1 MTITTADEM
10 LDALW
15 NNSSRIVIDKSSIA
29 NALAGG
35 FFSSW
40 RATGQPAQG
49 AIPTTAA
56 ICTRTTTGAFGFD
69 SQTDP
74 VKTYGGQLSLLCSNN
89 ATTIEFHDRVAHMG
103 GLSLISTTSQTVGLD
118 LTASGLNVP
127 AERIGDANYSDIQW
141 WLEMYGDG
149 GATASN
155 ATINVTLNDGTDV
168 NLNTLAVG
176 GTLRTSRMLPLNGLI
191 PQPAQSGKWIRDIN
205 TVINSAS
212 TGTAGNFGFTATRRR
227 FDISC
232 PLANFQSEKDFV
244 ALSSGQ
250 LSNDTCLQMIVIP
263 TTTTT
268 GTLRG
273 GGKLAH
279 G

>member
-1 MTITTADEM
+1 MTITTADQM

-15 NNSSRIVIDKSSIA
+15 NNSSRLVIDKASIA
-29 NALAGG
+29 NATAGG

-49 AIPTTAA
+49 AIPAAAA
-56 ICTRTTTGAFGFD
+56 IALRTTVGAFGFEP
-69 SQTDP
+69 QTAP
-74 VKTYGGQLSLLCSNN
+74 ASTYGGQLSLLCSNN
-89 ATTIEFHDRVAHMG
+89 ATTVEFHDRIAHMG
-103 GLSLISTTSQTVGLD
+103 GLNMTLTTAQTVNLD
-118 LTASGLNVP
+118 LTATGLNVP
-127 AERIGDANYSDIQW
+127 AERIGDDNYSDIAW
-141 WLEMYGDG
+141 WLELYADG

-168 NLNTLAVG
+168 NLSTLAVG
-176 GTLRTSRMLPLNGLI
+176 GTLRTSRMLPLNSLV
-191 PQPAQSGKWIRDIN
+191 PTAQAGKFIRDIN
-205 TVINSAS
+205 NVTLSAS

-227 FDISC
+227 FDIGI
-232 PLANFQSEKDFV
+232 PLANFQAEKDFV

-250 LSNDTCLQMIVIP
+250 LPNDTCLQMIIIP

>member
-1 MTITTADEM
+1 MAITTADQM

-15 NNSSRIVIDKSSIA
+15 NNSSRLVIDKASIA
-29 NALAGG
+29 NATAGG

-49 AIPTTAA
+49 AIPTAAA
-56 ICTRTTTGAFGFD
+56 ITTRATTGAFGFYP
-69 SQTDP
+69 QTAP
-74 VKTYGGQLSLLCSNN
+74 ASTYGGQLSLLCSNN
-89 ATTIEFHDRVAHMG
+89 ATTVEFHDRIAHMG
-103 GLSLISTTSQTVGLD
+103 GLNMTLTTAQTVNLD
-118 LTASGLNVP
+118 LTATGLNVP
-127 AERIGDANYSDIQW
+127 AERIGDANYSDIAW
-141 WLEMYGDG
+141 WLELYADG

-155 ATINVTLNDGTDV
+155 ATINVTLNDSTDV
-168 NLNTLAVG
+168 NLTALAVG
-176 GTLRTSRMLPLNGLI
+176 GTLRASRMIPLNSLV
-191 PQPAQSGKWIRDIN
+191 PTAQAGKFIRDIN
-205 TVINSAS
+205 NVTLSAS

-227 FDISC
+227 FGITL
-232 PLANFQSEKDFV
+232 PLANFQAEKDFV
-244 ALSSGQ
+244 GLASGQ
-250 LSNDTCLQMIVIP
+250 LPNDTCLQMIIIP

>member
-1 MTITTADEM
+1 MVILTADAM

-15 NNSSRIVIDKSSIA
+15 NNSSRIVIDKASIA

-35 FFSSW
+35 VFSAW

-49 AIPTTAA
+49 AIPTASA
-56 ICTRTTTGAFGFD
+56 ICTRTTTGAFSFD
-69 SQTDP
+69 PQTAP
-74 VKTYGGQLSLLCSNN
+74 ASTYGGQLSLLCSNN
-89 ATTIEFHDRVAHMG
+89 TTTVEFHDRIAHMG
-103 GLSLISTTSQTVGLD
+103 GLSLVSVASQTVNLD
-118 LTASGLNVP
+118 LTAAGLNIP
-127 AERIGDANYSDIQW
+127 ADRIGDANYSDVQW

-168 NLNTLAVG
+168 NLTALAVG
-176 GTLRTSRMLPLNGLI
+176 GTLRASRMLPLNGLI
-191 PQPAQSGKWIRDIN
+191 PQPAQSGKFIRDIN
-205 TVINSAS
+205 TVINSAT

-227 FDISC
+227 FDIGC
-232 PLANFQSEKDFV
+232 PLANFQAEKDFV
-244 ALSSGQ
+244 ALASGQ
-250 LSNDTCLQMIVIP
+250 LPNDTCLQMIIIP
-263 TTTTT
+263 TTTST
-268 GTLRG
+268 GVLRG